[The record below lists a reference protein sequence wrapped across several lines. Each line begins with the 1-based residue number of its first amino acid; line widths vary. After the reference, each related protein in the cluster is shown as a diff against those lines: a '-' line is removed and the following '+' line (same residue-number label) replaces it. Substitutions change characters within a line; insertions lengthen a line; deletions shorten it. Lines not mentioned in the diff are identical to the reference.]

1 MVPRLGSWAATVGQ
15 VPCAV
20 AVADQGVYLRGDNLI
35 ERWGKPQGEKQHVR
49 MLLEALKGAAR
60 FVGLMK
66 PWRQGRPH
74 WDFVAELL
82 LIGPRKKVDIEGRPR
97 RWSAQCLWKGGC
109 DAP

>member
-1 MVPRLGSWAATVGQ
+1 MVPRLESWAAGVGPGK

-20 AVADQGVYLRGDNLI
+20 AVVDQGVYLRGDNLI
-35 ERWGKPQGEKQHVR
+35 ERWGKPQGQKQHVR

-66 PWRQGRPH
+66 PWRQGRPR

-82 LIGPRKKVDIEGRPR
+82 LTAARTQKEG
-97 RWSAQCLWKGGC
+97 
-109 DAP
+109 